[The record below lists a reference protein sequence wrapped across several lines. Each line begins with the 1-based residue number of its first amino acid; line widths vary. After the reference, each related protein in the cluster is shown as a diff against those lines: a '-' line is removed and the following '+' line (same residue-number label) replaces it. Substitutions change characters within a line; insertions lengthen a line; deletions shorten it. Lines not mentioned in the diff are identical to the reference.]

1 MRALKIILTGKIQK
15 PFFKEAFA
23 HYLKRTQHY
32 IPVELVEIKEVKIND
47 PEPRR
52 EKEGELILKRM
63 NPKDLILAMDE
74 QGSAL
79 SSRKLAADL
88 AVWEEDPGFV
98 PCFVIGGA
106 YGMSEEVKS
115 KAIRLISLGPMT
127 LPHELAAVVLMEQIY
142 RGFCI
147 NRGHP
152 YHH

>member
-1 MRALKIILTGKIQK
+1 MRDLKIILVGKIQK
-15 PFFKEAFA
+15 PFFREAFA
-23 HYLKRTQHY
+23 HYLKRVRHY
-32 IPVELVEIKEVKIND
+32 IPFELVEIKEIKVND
-47 PEPRR
+47 PELRR
-52 EKEGELILKRM
+52 KKEGELILNRM
-63 NPKDLILAMDE
+63 APKDLILAMDE
-74 QGSAL
+74 QGRAL
-79 SSRKLAADL
+79 SSRNLAADL
-88 AVWEEDPGFV
+88 VKWEEDPGFV